1 GAMFQLPRHAGGMQ
15 AEGGIELPVLEI
27 ELARDQERAAQLLD
41 RLLRRELRPLVEP
54 LWHEKLGRR
63 PDRPA
68 LALHLDLDQH
78 KSLRRRIDDDRA
90 EAERPR
96 KRDGPFEEGDVAYGD
111 ARCHDEASATFTSP
125 RRGEVELRSNS
136 GEGSCVP

>member
-1 GAMFQLPRHAGGMQ
+1 
-15 AEGGIELPVLEI
+15 
-27 ELARDQERAAQLLD
+27 
-41 RLLRRELRPLVEP
+41 
-54 LWHEKLGRR
+54 
-63 PDRPA
+63 
-68 LALHLDLDQH
+68 
-78 KSLRRRIDDDRA
+78 A

-136 GEGSCVP
+136 GDGSCVPRESVTPHPDRIWRCDSTSPTGGDANRICGANRGDIQHALVQRALGEKMIADALNQLRDHAVGHRIQLARP